1 VPAKVLDEH
10 RQRLL
15 DWQSKEK
22 QTLASLENLPA
33 SLLERYFSTLRYGFG
48 PRELDGLNAF
58 ADGAVR
64 VGDLQSVP
72 RLAWTAPGAVA
83 TAA

>member
-1 VPAKVLDEH
+1 VLDEH

-33 SLLERYFSTLRYGFG
+33 
-48 PRELDGLNAF
+48 
-58 ADGAVR
+58 
-64 VGDLQSVP
+64 
-72 RLAWTAPGAVA
+72 
-83 TAA
+83 